1 MQRVSQKS
9 LYLISISLILFIF
22 LPSCKSKQPPPQKP
36 PVAVTA
42 FYVEQKPM
50 PVQIKAIGNVEA
62 YSQVSVKSQIGGI
75 LTRVHFKEGQFVKK
89 GELLFTIDPAP
100 YEAALKQAKA
110 NLARDI
116 AQLQNARTEVARY
129 GELVK
134 KGYIAAS
141 QFDQI
146 KTNADALEAAVK
158 ADEAIVENATLQ
170 LKYCYIHSPI
180 SGKAGSLIVH
190 EGNLIKANADTP
202 MVIINQIQPVYVT
215 FSVPEQ
221 FLPEIKKYMSAGK
234 VKTQVFINKDTEHPV
249 EGILTFIE
257 NAVDPDTGTIKLKS
271 IFNNND
277 NRLWPGQFVDILIQL
292 TIQKDA
298 LVIPSKAV
306 MTGQSGQFVYVIKN
320 DLTVENRPV
329 IISRTIGD
337 ESVIEKGLEPG
348 EKVVTDGQMRLVPG
362 SKVQEKE
369 STESIKQ

>member
-1 MQRVSQKS
+1 MQRLLQKS
-9 LYLISISLILFIF
+9 LHLIMVLSILLIS
-22 LPSCKSKQPPPQKP
+22 LPSCKSKQPPPKKP
-36 PVAVTA
+36 PVPVTA
-42 FYVEQKPM
+42 SYVEKKSM
-50 PVQIKAIGNVEA
+50 PVYIKAIGNVEA
-62 YSQVSVKSQIGGI
+62 YSQVSVKSQISGI

-100 YEAALKQAKA
+100 YEAALKQATA
-110 NLARDI
+110 NLARDV
-116 AQLQNARTEVARY
+116 AQLNNARTEVKRY
-129 GELVK
+129 EELVK
-134 KGYIAAS
+134 KGYISAS

-146 KTNADALEAAVK
+146 KTNADSLEAAVK
-158 ADEAIVENATLQ
+158 ADEAIVENARLQ
-170 LKYCYIHSPI
+170 LKYCYINSPI

-202 MVIINQIQPVYVT
+202 MVIINQIQPIYVT

-221 FLPEIKKYMSAGK
+221 FLPEIKKYMSTGK

-277 NRLWPGQFVDILIQL
+277 NRLWPGQFVDVLIIL

-306 MTGQSGQFVYVIKN
+306 MTGQGGQFVYVIKE
-320 DLTVENRPV
+320 DLSVENRPV
-329 IISRTIGD
+329 AVSRTIAD
-337 ESVIEKGLEPG
+337 EAVIEKGLQSG
-348 EKVVTDGQMRLVPG
+348 ERIVTDGQLRLMPG
-362 SKVQEKE
+362 SKVQVKE
-369 STESIKQ
+369 TTESIK

>member
-1 MQRVSQKS
+1 MQKS
-9 LYLISISLILFIF
+9 LHLIMVLSILLIS
-22 LPSCKSKQPPPQKP
+22 LPSCKSKQPPPKKP
-36 PVAVTA
+36 PVPVTA
-42 FYVEQKPM
+42 SYVEKKSM
-50 PVQIKAIGNVEA
+50 PVYIKAIGNVEA
-62 YSQVSVKSQIGGI
+62 YSQVSVKSQISGI

-100 YEAALKQAKA
+100 YEAALKQATA
-110 NLARDI
+110 NLARDV
-116 AQLQNARTEVARY
+116 AQLNNARTEVKRY
-129 GELVK
+129 EELVK
-134 KGYIAAS
+134 KGYISAS

-146 KTNADALEAAVK
+146 KTNADSLEAAVK
-158 ADEAIVENATLQ
+158 ADEAIVENARLQ
-170 LKYCYIHSPI
+170 LKYCYINSPI

-202 MVIINQIQPVYVT
+202 MVIINQIKPIYVT

-221 FLPEIKKYMSAGK
+221 FLPEIKKYMSTGK

-277 NRLWPGQFVDILIQL
+277 NRLWPGQFVDVLIIL

-306 MTGQSGQFVYVIKN
+306 MTGQGGQFVYVIKE
-320 DLTVENRPV
+320 DLSVENRPV
-329 IISRTIGD
+329 AVSRTIAD
-337 ESVIEKGLEPG
+337 EAVIEKGLQSG
-348 EKVVTDGQMRLVPG
+348 ERIVTDGQLRLMPG
-362 SKVQEKE
+362 SKVQVKE
-369 STESIKQ
+369 TTESIK

>member
-1 MQRVSQKS
+1 MLRISKKS
-9 LYLISISLILFIF
+9 LCLILLSLSLFMV
-22 LPSCKSKQPPPQKP
+22 LLSCKSKQTQQQKP

-42 FYVEQKPM
+42 SYVEQKPM
-50 PVQIKAIGNVEA
+50 PVQIKAIGNVEV
-62 YSQVSVKSQIGGI
+62 YCQVSVKSQIGGI

-89 GELLFTIDPAP
+89 GDLLFTIDPAP

-116 AQLQNARTEVARY
+116 ARLQNARTEVTRY
-129 GELVK
+129 GELLK

-158 ADEAIVENATLQ
+158 ADEAIVENASLQ

-190 EGNLIKANADTP
+190 EGNLIKANADMP

-215 FSVPEQ
+215 FSIPEK
-221 FLPEIKKYMSAGK
+221 FLPEIKKYMSMGK
-234 VKTQVFINKDTEHPV
+234 VKTRVFINKDIENPV

-271 IFNNND
+271 IFRNND
-277 NRLWPGQFVDILIQL
+277 NRLWPGQFVDVLIIL

-320 DLTVENRPV
+320 DLSVENRPV
-329 IISRTIGD
+329 VVSRTIEE
-337 ESVIEKGLEPG
+337 ESVIEKGLESG
-348 EKVVTDGQMRLVPG
+348 EKIVTDGQLRLMPG
-362 SKVQEKE
+362 LKVQVKE
-369 STESIKQ
+369 TSERIK